1 MVQARSETEGEE
13 TKRVI
18 KKGPTDVAS
27 QPKISIC
34 SLCKRPLDT
43 NTTFMDRNYFRFL
56 DSTLRDEH
64 LDSDNDDDDDVLGDI
79 RNIPRSA
86 FNQGYYAHFFRESRK
101 LGRGARGSV
110 FLAQHILQNEL
121 LGEYA
126 VKKVP
131 VGDDAG
137 WLARMLREV
146 HVMESLRHPNTVI
159 YKHTW
164 LEVAQ
169 PTVFGPPVP
178 CLFILMEY
186 ANGGNLEEFVE
197 AEAIGVNDAQR
208 GSKRPH
214 EPSLLPI
221 DEVLAVFLG
230 ICRGIEHLHRF
241 GIIHRDLKPSNILLH
256 YRQHDRVTRPDIL
269 LSDFGECNEVAA
281 EHGRDRTGA
290 TGTIEFCAPELF
302 RCDEQG
308 YYYAEHSTMTDAW
321 SLGMILYFLLF
332 GGRLPYADIENVNVL
347 RNDMLAMERVILPE
361 TRKDV
366 PLEIVHL
373 LQRLL
378 STRPEERPGATQAV
392 RIVEVSLLRQAEER
406 SRSPSRSP
414 LLLRAPREVGRPG
427 VRRKLVIPEWL
438 FYVGVL
444 CLLCGMCYPR
454 AVSWILIFI
463 MAACFIMRR
472 YLGLS
477 LPLSTVM
484 CAVTGGILYTI
495 NGSICAC

>member
-1 MVQARSETEGEE
+1 
-13 TKRVI
+13 
-18 KKGPTDVAS
+18 
-27 QPKISIC
+27 
-34 SLCKRPLDT
+34 
-43 NTTFMDRNYFRFL
+43 MDRNYFRFL
-56 DSTLRDEH
+56 DSTLRSEH
-64 LDSDNDDDDDVLGDI
+64 SDSDDDDDDGGGGDDDDDDDVLAGI
-79 RNIPRSA
+79 RNIQRSA
-86 FNQGYYAHFFRESRK
+86 FNQGYYAHFFREGRK

-169 PTVFGPPVP
+169 LTVFGPPVP

-186 ANGGNLEEFVE
+186 ANGGNLEEFIE
-197 AEAIGVNDAQR
+197 AEVIGVNDVR
-208 GSKRPH
+208 GGGKKSD
-214 EPSLLPI
+214 EPNLLPI

-230 ICRGIEHLHRF
+230 ICRGLEHLHRF

-256 YRQHDRVTRPDIL
+256 YHQQDRVTRPDVL
-269 LSDFGECNEVAA
+269 LSDFGECNEIAA
-281 EHGRDRTGA
+281 EHGRSRTGA

-302 RCDEQG
+302 RCNEQG
-308 YYYAEHSTMTDAW
+308 YYYVEHSTMTDVW

-332 GGRLPYADIENVNVL
+332 GGRLPYADIEDVDVL
-347 RNDMLAMERVILPE
+347 RNDMLAMERVVLPG

-366 PLEIVHL
+366 PLEIIGL

-378 STRPEERPGATQAV
+378 STGPEERPSATQAV
-392 RIVEVSLLRQAEER
+392 RTVEVSLLRQAEKR

-414 LLLRAPREVGRPG
+414 LLIAAPREAKKHGIQ
-427 VRRKLVIPEWL
+427 RKLVVPEWPL
-438 FYVGVL
+438 YAGVV
-444 CLLCGMCYPR
+444 CLLCGVCYPKS
-454 AVSWILIFI
+454 ASWILMVIAVI
-463 MAACFIMRR
+463 CFVIRKH
-472 YLGLS
+472 LQSSLLLS
-477 LPLSTVM
+477 MTI
-484 CAVTGGILYTI
+484 CIIAGGILYAI